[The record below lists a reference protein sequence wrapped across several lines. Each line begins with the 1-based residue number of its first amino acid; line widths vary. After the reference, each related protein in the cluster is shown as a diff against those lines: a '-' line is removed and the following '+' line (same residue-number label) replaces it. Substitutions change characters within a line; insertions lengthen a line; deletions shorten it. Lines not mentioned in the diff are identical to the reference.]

1 MNVSENAE
9 EQLERIRQLEKTEE
23 HFMFFLENTSD
34 YIYFKDIEH
43 RFTYVSR
50 IFADLTGHRS
60 WHELI
65 GKTDFDVFP
74 QEHAELYYEKERPV
88 ITEGK
93 AITWL
98 EEPYYNQQNELCW
111 VSSSKRPLRNPQGE
125 VIGLFGISR
134 DITRVKQLEEQLS
147 YQANYDCLT
156 GLLNRAS
163 FQQQSEQYIEL
174 ARRQGTKLAFFFID
188 LDNFKYIND
197 QYGHEV
203 GDLVLQET
211 GRRLQAC
218 FRDADL
224 VGRLG
229 GDEFVALAMTDCQV
243 NHIRAMADKLLTQL
257 SAPLVHQQRLLPLS
271 GSIGVACFPFSGQT
285 FTHLMRRADHALY
298 RAKQHGKRR
307 FYLDMDVLE
316 T

>member
-1 MNVSENAE
+1 M
-9 EQLERIRQLEKTEE
+9 
-23 HFMFFLENTSD
+23 
-34 YIYFKDIEH
+34 
-43 RFTYVSR
+43 
-50 IFADLTGHRS
+50 
-60 WHELI
+60 
-65 GKTDFDVFP
+65 
-74 QEHAELYYEKERPV
+74 
-88 ITEGK
+88 
-93 AITWL
+93 
-98 EEPYYNQQNELCW
+98 
-111 VSSSKRPLRNPQGE
+111 
-125 VIGLFGISR
+125 
-134 DITRVKQLEEQLS
+134 
-147 YQANYDCLT
+147 
-156 GLLNRAS
+156 
-163 FQQQSEQYIEL
+163 
-174 ARRQGTKLAFFFID
+174 
-188 LDNFKYIND
+188 
-197 QYGHEV
+197 
-203 GDLVLQET
+203 QET

-229 GDEFVALAMTDCQV
+229 GDEFVALAMTDCQI